1 MGRVRAAASGAR
13 PGACGA
19 RRAAVPVY
27 GAAAR
32 QAGAARRRAG
42 SVANPFGRVRRVGCV
57 GWAGSAGCAGSAG
70 AAAACAGVAAASRF
84 ARGRHRHFFAAKWQ
98 QLAFWYGLGRFRRRR
113 ALCRP
118 GLLPSASSS
127 AAQNRAERR
136 PLTVPK
142 RQLLPLWAENVA
154 VTPQTGVSGRPRVRP
169 HERRARFARL
179 PMYRAPLRPR
189 AEPGPPG
196 ATPAAR
202 RARRRACR
210 PRWAWAGGR
219 PCRRRGPS
227 AGRCRRRRR

>member
-32 QAGAARRRAG
+32 QAGAARRGAG
-42 SVANPFGRVRRVGCV
+42 SVANPFGT
-57 GWAGSAGCAGSAG
+57 G
-70 AAAACAGVAAASRF
+70 AAGRPGAGPTGRGGRTQPPPARALPLRRASQGG
-84 ARGRHRHFFAAKWQ
+84 GRHRHFFAAKWQ
-98 QLAFWYGLGRFRRRR
+98 QLAFWYGLGRFRRWR

-154 VTPQTGVSGRPRVRP
+154 VMPQIGVSGRHRARP

-179 PMYRAPLRPR
+179 PTYRAPLRSC
-189 AEPGPPG
+189 AEPSPPG

-202 RARRRACR
+202 RAQRRACR

-227 AGRCRRRRR
+227 GGRCRRRRR